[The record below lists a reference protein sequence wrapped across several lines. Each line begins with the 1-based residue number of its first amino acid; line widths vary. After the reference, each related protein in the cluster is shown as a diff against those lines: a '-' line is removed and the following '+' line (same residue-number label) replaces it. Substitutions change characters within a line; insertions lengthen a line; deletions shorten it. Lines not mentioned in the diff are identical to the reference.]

1 LPHAGDRG
9 GVLVIGTVIT
19 VELSSGGTL
28 TGVVG
33 EEHEDRIV
41 LDVGGWTQI
50 VYRRRIVR
58 IKEQ

>member
-1 LPHAGDRG
+1 
-9 GVLVIGTVIT
+9 VLVIGTVIT

-28 TGVVG
+28 TGVVV
-33 EEHEDRIV
+33 EDHEDRIV

-58 IKEQ
+58 IKED